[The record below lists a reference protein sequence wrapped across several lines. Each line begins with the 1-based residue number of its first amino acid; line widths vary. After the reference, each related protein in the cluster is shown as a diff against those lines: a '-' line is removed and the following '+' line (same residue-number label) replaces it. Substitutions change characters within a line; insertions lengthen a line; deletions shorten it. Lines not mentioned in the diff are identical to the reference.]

1 MSNEKEAIIVIYTH
15 KNINTQEIIELKKR
29 QTTYNDRIE
38 LLLNT
43 LHNFKNNFLIRY
55 NYPILILCENY
66 DDYDKQYITDTFESL
81 TISFEDINP
90 SIPEYLDK
98 QEITENIARKPVVH
112 WRNLGYRHM
121 CKFYAVDIFT
131 HPIISTYKYYM
142 RLDDDS
148 VITSP
153 IPVNFFKFMTFHKI
167 DYMYRVLQKKDCSI
181 CNDGMND
188 FFKSLGHDFDYNSDL
203 VPFNNFHIMSLD
215 AVKNRN
221 IFENRTIIY
230 NIYNNRWGDAPL
242 HGAYIKMYNLKAVCT
257 ENDKY
262 TSFKYMKWGTEFPKN
277 IYTIF

>member
-15 KNINTQEIIELKKR
+15 KNINAQEIIELKKK
-29 QTTYNDRIE
+29 QTTYNNRIE

-43 LHNFKNNFLIRY
+43 LQNFKNNFLIRY

-66 DDYDKQYITDTFESL
+66 NDDDKKYITDTFESL

-90 SIPEYLDK
+90 TIPDYLDT
-98 QEITENIARKPVVH
+98 QEITANIANKPVIH

-167 DYMYRVLQKKDCSI
+167 DYMYRVLQKKD
-181 CNDGMND
+181 
-188 FFKSLGHDFDYNSDL
+188 
-203 VPFNNFHIMSLD
+203 
-215 AVKNRN
+215 
-221 IFENRTIIY
+221 
-230 NIYNNRWGDAPL
+230 
-242 HGAYIKMYNLKAVCT
+242 
-257 ENDKY
+257 
-262 TSFKYMKWGTEFPKN
+262 
-277 IYTIF
+277 